1 VEVCVSRGVYA
12 AARLRGKQR
21 EGSGR
26 RKQMLALPDDV
37 ACIVTGGT
45 GGLGLHGAKLLTRLG
60 APKLL

>member
-1 VEVCVSRGVYA
+1 VYA